1 MGWLQLPTLVLGAGL
16 AARPLPLLALPNPY
30 PGSTMLR
37 CICISESKNNSE
49 QKPSAIRAAK
59 TPFVCLSKS
68 WLKAEG

>member
-1 MGWLQLPTLVLGAGL
+1 MAPASHPSPRSGASRQALVPAG
-16 AARPLPLLALPNPY
+16 LPNPC